1 MVRFSPNSL
10 PSVYKFF
17 SARFIPVGA
26 AGTANIRAMNS
37 ATAPEAAPAS
47 ELDSGRQPAGRGRI
61 LAWAAWDWG
70 SAAFNAVMTTFVF
83 TVYLTSKAFGGEDEA
98 SAVLG
103 TALAIAGAAIAVLA
117 PVTGQRSDAGGRRKL
132 WLGVNTAAV
141 ALLTGLCFF
150 VFPRPEFL
158 LLGVTLIALGNIFF
172 EFAGVNYNAMLAQIS
187 TPANIGKIS
196 GFGWAS
202 GYLGGIVA
210 LLIVLQLF
218 VQPSIEWFGA
228 STEDSLNIRLVAVF
242 SALWLLVFAVP
253 VMVAVPEV
261 PIARQ
266 DRLGFFASY
275 GLLARRIK
283 AIYRTS
289 PHTIY
294 FLLASAIFRDGLAA
308 VFTFGGVIAAG
319 TFGFDLK
326 QVIFFAIFG
335 NVVAAVG
342 ALVGGLLDD
351 RSGPKAVIIGSLA
364 GLLVAGT
371 ALLILGNGTYS
382 LFGISWSGSMTFWVF
397 GLFLCLFVGPAQSSS
412 RAYLARLAPTGE
424 TGELFGLYATTG
436 RAVSFLAPALF
447 TLCITIATPLVAPG
461 QAQRWGIVGIM
472 VVLLA
477 GLLVLLPVKS
487 PGKTGIAVVPS
498 R

>member
-1 MVRFSPNSL
+1 
-10 PSVYKFF
+10 
-17 SARFIPVGA
+17 
-26 AGTANIRAMNS
+26 MNS
-37 ATAPEAAPAS
+37 AIPQATRPAS
-47 ELDSGRQPAGRGRI
+47 ELESGAHATGKGRV

-83 TVYLTSKAFGGEDEA
+83 TVYLTSKAFGGEDQA

-103 TALAIAGAAIAVLA
+103 SALAIAGAAIALLA
-117 PVTGQRSDAGGRRKL
+117 PVTGQRSDTGGRRKL

-158 LLGVTLIALGNIFF
+158 LLGVTLIALGNVFF

-218 VQPSIEWFGA
+218 VQPTIDWVGA
-228 STEDSLNIRLVAVF
+228 STQDGLNIRLVAVF
-242 SALWLLVFAVP
+242 SALWFLVFAIP
-253 VMVAVPEV
+253 VMFAVPEV
-261 PIARQ
+261 PKARHSN
-266 DRLGFFASY
+266 LGFFASY
-275 GLLARRIK
+275 GLLGRRIR

-308 VFTFGGVIAAG
+308 VFTFGGIIAAG
-319 TFGFDLK
+319 TFGFELK

-335 NVVAAVG
+335 NIVAAAG
-342 ALVGGLLDD
+342 ALLGGFLDD
-351 RSGPKAVIIGSLA
+351 KVGPKAVIIGSLA
-364 GLLVAGT
+364 GLLVSGSVI
-371 ALLILGNGTYS
+371 LILGNGKYS
-382 LFGISWSGSMTFWVF
+382 FFGMDWAGSTTFWVF
-397 GLFLCLFVGPAQSSS
+397 GLFLCLFVGPAQSCS
-412 RAYLARLAPTGE
+412 RAYLARLAPHGE
-424 TGELFGLYATTG
+424 SGELFGLYATTG

-447 TLCITIATPLVAPG
+447 TLCITVATPLVAPG
-461 QAQRWGIVGIM
+461 EAQRWGILGIM

-477 GLLVLLPVKS
+477 GLLVLLPVKA
-487 PGKTGIAVVPS
+487 PGKTEIAVVPEA
-498 R
+498 

>member
-1 MVRFSPNSL
+1 MNPVAASAATQP
-10 PSVYKFF
+10 PSELE
-17 SARFIPVGA
+17 S
-26 AGTANIRAMNS
+26 GTS
-37 ATAPEAAPAS
+37 ATS
-47 ELDSGRQPAGRGRI
+47 KGKV

-83 TVYLTSKAFGGEDEA
+83 TVYLTSNAFGGEDQA

-103 TALAIAGAAIAVLA
+103 GALAIAGAAIALLA
-117 PVTGQRSDAGGRRKL
+117 PVTGQRSDTGGRRKL
-132 WLGVNTAAV
+132 WLGINTAAV
-141 ALLTGLCFF
+141 AVLTGLCFF

-158 LLGVTLIALGNIFF
+158 LLGVTLIALGNVFF

-187 TPANIGKIS
+187 TPKNIGKVS
-196 GFGWAS
+196 GFGWGM

-218 VQPSIEWFGA
+218 VQPSFAWFGA

-242 SALWLLVFAVP
+242 SALWFFIFARPVLFAVP
-253 VMVAVPEV
+253 ELRRPQRG
-261 PIARQ
+261 PK
-266 DRLGFFASY
+266 LGFLASY
-275 GLLARRIK
+275 GLLVRRIK

-308 VFTFGGVIAAG
+308 VFTFGGIIAAG
-319 TFGFDLK
+319 TFGFQLK
-326 QVIFFAIFG
+326 EVIFFAIFG

-342 ALVGGLLDD
+342 AMIGGFLDD
-351 RSGPKAVIIGSLA
+351 RIGPKAVIIGSLA

-371 ALLILGNGTYS
+371 VILVLGNGSYVF
-382 LFGISWSGSMTFWVF
+382 FGQAWPGTTTFWVF

-412 RAYLARLAPTGE
+412 RAYLARLAPHGE
-424 TGELFGLYATTG
+424 SGELFGLYATTG
-436 RAVSFLAPALF
+436 RAVSFLAPTLF
-447 TLCITIATPLVAPG
+447 TLCIAVASPLVAPG
-461 QAQRWGIVGIM
+461 EAQRWGILGIM

-477 GLLVLLPVKS
+477 GLLVLLPVKA
-487 PGKTGIAVVPS
+487 PGKVEIAVVPAA
-498 R
+498 

>member
-1 MVRFSPNSL
+1 MGG
-10 PSVYKFF
+10 YH
-17 SARFIPVGA
+17 SAPVGA
-26 AGTANIRAMNS
+26 FVRVLFALGGYDAPMNS
-37 ATAPEAAPAS
+37 ASAPRAVQPSS
-47 ELDSGRQPAGRGRI
+47 ELASGNEASSKGRI
-61 LAWAAWDWG
+61 LAWASWDWG

-83 TVYLTSKAFGGEDEA
+83 TVYLTSNAFGGEDQA

-103 TALAIAGAAIAVLA
+103 AALAVAGFAIALLA

-141 ALLTGLCFF
+141 AVLTALCFF
-150 VFPRPEFL
+150 VYPQPEFL
-158 LLGVTLIALGNIFF
+158 LLGVTLIALGNVFF

-187 TPANIGKIS
+187 TPRNIGKVS
-196 GFGWAS
+196 GIGWGA

-218 VQPSIEWFGA
+218 VQPSFDWFGA

-242 SALWLLVFAVP
+242 SALWFFVFALPVLFAVP
-253 VMVAVPEV
+253 ELPRKGQA
-261 PIARQ
+261 A
-266 DRLGFFASY
+266 RLGIVASY
-275 GLLARRIK
+275 RLLFRRIR
-283 AIYRTS
+283 AIYATS

-294 FLLASAIFRDGLAA
+294 FLLASAVFRDGLAA
-308 VFTFGGVIAAG
+308 VFTFGGIIAAG
-319 TFGFDLK
+319 TFGFALS

-342 ALVGGLLDD
+342 AVIGGFLDD
-351 RSGPKAVIIGSLA
+351 RVGPKAVIIGSLA
-364 GLLVAGT
+364 GLLAAGT
-371 ALLILGNGTYS
+371 VILVLGNGDYVF
-382 LFGISWSGSMTFWVF
+382 FGLPWAGSTTFWVF

-412 RAYLARLAPTGE
+412 RAYLARLAPHGE
-424 TGELFGLYATTG
+424 SGELFGLYATTG

-447 TLCITIATPLVAPG
+447 TLCITVATPLVAAG
-461 QAQRWGIVGIM
+461 QAQRWGILGIM

-487 PGKTGIAVVPS
+487 PDKAPIAVVPPA
-498 R
+498 

>member
-1 MVRFSPNSL
+1 
-10 PSVYKFF
+10 
-17 SARFIPVGA
+17 
-26 AGTANIRAMNS
+26 MNS
-37 ATAPEAAPAS
+37 ATVPEAMRPGS
-47 ELDSGRQPAGRGRI
+47 ELESGSHATGKGRI

-83 TVYLTSKAFGGEDEA
+83 TVYLTSQAFGGEDAA

-103 TALAIAGAAIAVLA
+103 SALAIAGAAIALLA
-117 PVTGQRSDAGGRRKL
+117 PVTGQRSDTGGRRKL

-158 LLGVTLIALGNIFF
+158 LLGVTLIALGNVFF

-196 GFGWAS
+196 GFGWAA

-218 VQPSIEWFGA
+218 VQPSIDWFGA

-242 SALWLLVFAVP
+242 SALWFLVFALP
-253 VMVAVPEV
+253 VMFAVPEV
-261 PIARQ
+261 PKARQ
-266 DRLGFFASY
+266 SGLGFFASY
-275 GLLARRIK
+275 GLLVRRIR

-308 VFTFGGVIAAG
+308 VFTFGGIIAAG
-319 TFGFDLK
+319 TFGFELK

-342 ALVGGLLDD
+342 ALLGGFLDD
-351 RSGPKAVIIGSLA
+351 RIGPKAVIIGSLL
-364 GLLVAGT
+364 GLLGAGT
-371 ALLILGNGTYS
+371 VLLVLGNGNYS
-382 LFGISWSGSMTFWVF
+382 FFGMQWAGSTTFWVF

-412 RAYLARLAPTGE
+412 RAYLARLAPHGE
-424 TGELFGLYATTG
+424 SGELFGLYATTG

-447 TLCITIATPLVAPG
+447 TLCITVATPLVAAG
-461 QAQRWGIVGIM
+461 EAQRWGILGIM

-477 GLLVLLPVKS
+477 GLLVMLPVKP
-487 PGKTGIAVVPS
+487 PGKTEIAVVPEA
-498 R
+498 

>member
-1 MVRFSPNSL
+1 
-10 PSVYKFF
+10 
-17 SARFIPVGA
+17 
-26 AGTANIRAMNS
+26 MNS
-37 ATAPEAAPAS
+37 ASAPRAVQPSS
-47 ELDSGRQPAGRGRI
+47 ELASGNDASSKGRI
-61 LAWAAWDWG
+61 LAWASWDWG

-83 TVYLTSKAFGGEDEA
+83 TVYLTSNAFGGEDQA

-103 TALAIAGAAIAVLA
+103 AALAVAGFAIALLA

-141 ALLTGLCFF
+141 AVLTASCFF
-150 VFPRPEFL
+150 VYPQPEFL
-158 LLGVTLIALGNIFF
+158 LLGVTLIALGNVFF

-187 TPANIGKIS
+187 TPRNIGKVS
-196 GFGWAS
+196 GIGWGA

-218 VQPSIEWFGA
+218 VQPSFDWFGA

-242 SALWLLVFAVP
+242 SALWFFVFALPVLFAVP
-253 VMVAVPEV
+253 ELPKTGQA
-261 PIARQ
+261 A
-266 DRLGFFASY
+266 RLGIVASY
-275 GLLARRIK
+275 RLLFRRIR
-283 AIYRTS
+283 AIYATS

-294 FLLASAIFRDGLAA
+294 FLLASAVFRDGLAA
-308 VFTFGGVIAAG
+308 VFTFGGIIAAG
-319 TFGFDLK
+319 TFGFALP

-335 NVVAAVG
+335 NIVAAIG
-342 ALVGGLLDD
+342 AVIGGFLDD
-351 RSGPKAVIIGSLA
+351 RLGPKTVIIGSLV

-371 ALLILGNGTYS
+371 VILVLGNGDYVF
-382 LFGISWSGSMTFWVF
+382 FGLEWAGSTTFWVF

-412 RAYLARLAPTGE
+412 RAYLARLAPHGE
-424 TGELFGLYATTG
+424 SGELFGLYATTG

-447 TLCITIATPLVAPG
+447 TLCITVATPLVAAG
-461 QAQRWGIVGIM
+461 QAQRWGILGIM

-487 PGKTGIAVVPS
+487 PDKAPIAVVPPA
-498 R
+498 

>member
-1 MVRFSPNSL
+1 
-10 PSVYKFF
+10 
-17 SARFIPVGA
+17 
-26 AGTANIRAMNS
+26 MNS
-37 ATAPEAAPAS
+37 ATAPGAAPAS
-47 ELDSGRQPAGRGRI
+47 ELESGSRAIGKGKVV
-61 LAWAAWDWG
+61 AWAAWDWG

-103 TALAIAGAAIAVLA
+103 SALAVAGAAIALLA
-117 PVTGQRSDAGGRRKL
+117 PVTGQRSDTGGRRKL
-132 WLGVNTAAV
+132 WLGVNTGAV

-158 LLGVTLIALGNIFF
+158 LLGVTLIALGNVFF
-172 EFAGVNYNAMLAQIS
+172 EFAGVNYNAMLAQVS

-218 VQPSIEWFGA
+218 VQPSIDWFGA
-228 STEDSLNIRLVAVF
+228 STEESLNIRLVAVF
-242 SALWLLVFAVP
+242 SALWLAVFALP
-253 VMVAVPEV
+253 VMFAVPEV
-261 PIARQ
+261 PKAKQ
-266 DRLGFFASY
+266 AALGFFASY
-275 GLLARRIK
+275 GLLARRVR

-319 TFGFDLK
+319 TFGFELK

-342 ALVGGLLDD
+342 ALAGGFLDD
-351 RSGPKAVIIGSLA
+351 RAGPKTVIIGSLL
-364 GLLVAGT
+364 GLLAAGT
-371 ALLILGNGTYS
+371 ALLVLGNGTYS
-382 LFGISWSGSMTFWVF
+382 FFGMQWAGSTTFWVF

-412 RAYLARLAPTGE
+412 RAYLARLAPHGE
-424 TGELFGLYATTG
+424 SGELFGLYATTG

-447 TLCITIATPLVAPG
+447 TLCITVATPLVAPG
-461 QAQRWGIVGIM
+461 EAQRWGILGIM

-477 GLLVLLPVKS
+477 GLLVMLPVRA
-487 PGKTGIAVVPS
+487 PGKAEIAVVPGA
-498 R
+498 